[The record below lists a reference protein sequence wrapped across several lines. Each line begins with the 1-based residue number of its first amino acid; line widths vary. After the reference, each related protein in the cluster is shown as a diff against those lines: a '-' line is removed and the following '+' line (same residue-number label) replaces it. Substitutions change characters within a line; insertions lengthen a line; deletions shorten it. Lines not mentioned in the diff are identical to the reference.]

1 MARLARWQ
9 YGIVEEFE
17 QGIESLLIDSIDY
30 SDDHQCM
37 SYFYKIIC
45 NAHKLESISAATSE
59 LLDVALKR
67 FDCDIALVIRPIS
80 ETVSEVLGCSESS
93 DRFYIGQHIS
103 IREDLC
109 GAVLA
114 KNETVVQNQPNLLGG
129 DSVSMAYNGS
139 SVETYLGTPLNCLYQ
154 GRCILCLISTKMRDV
169 YFNSHDETLL
179 ENLAEGIACMIDL
192 QKSQAQRKPTD
203 LAAFADGS
211 VKTLDEYLEQ
221 ARLPEMLGVPARVL
235 EVLQSRIGQ
244 QPLGISFI
252 AEELNL
258 SKRTLQRRLQQQDVN
273 FAELRDQ
280 VRFHHSIDYL
290 IKQHMSIDS
299 ISSALDFS
307 DRTSF
312 TNAFK
317 RWTGLSPSTFRK
329 LFRDY
334 V

>member
-1 MARLARWQ
+1 MLQ
-9 YGIVEEFE
+9 DSF
-17 QGIESLLIDSIDY
+17 IENITPAHSLLVQDNINVDDNFQCLSHFFRVVSNAYDMESY
-30 SDDHQCM
+30 SV
-37 SYFYKIIC
+37 
-45 NAHKLESISAATSE
+45 ATTKM
-59 LLDVALKR
+59 LDVALRR
-67 FDCDIALVIRPIS
+67 FKTDVAMVLHP
-80 ETVSEVLGCSESS
+80 VSDSVCEVLGFAGESENL
-93 DRFYIGQHIS
+93 YIGKHINY
-103 IREDLC
+103 RKDLC
-109 GAVLA
+109 GKILNE
-114 KNETVVQNQPNLLGG
+114 NETWVQSGSELFGG
-129 DSVSMAYNGS
+129 QIETMAYNHFNVG
-139 SVETYLGTPLNCLYQ
+139 TYLGASVNSSFLGQCV
-154 GRCILCLISTKMRDV
+154 LCFISSKPSEPSYSAYDI
-169 YFNSHDETLL
+169 ELL
-179 ENLAEGIACMIDL
+179 ELLAEGIACMVDL
-192 QKSQAQRKPTD
+192 QKSQAQRKTID

-235 EVLQSRIGQ
+235 EVLQNRIGQ
-244 QPLGISFI
+244 EALGISYI